1 MGITVGKPEEPQNL
15 RRQMS
20 NGDGGSGC
28 EGEGE
33 GARPVESAIRHKLQ
47 RQLTAHHVEVVNESH
62 MHNVPEDAET
72 HFKVLIVSQQ
82 FDGLTLLRRHRLVN
96 DILSYELRHGIHAL
110 SIITK
115 TPDQWT
121 DNQPIEPSPACRGG
135 FGK

>member
-1 MGITVGKPEEPQNL
+1 M
-15 RRQMS
+15 R
-20 NGDGGSGC
+20 
-28 EGEGE
+28 
-33 GARPVESAIRHKLQ
+33 
-47 RQLTAHHVEVVNESH
+47 
-62 MHNVPEDAET
+62 
-72 HFKVLIVSQQ
+72 IVFVFQ
-82 FDGLTLLRRHRLVN
+82 RHRLVN